1 VSVAPLSKRKRKA
14 AGPKVAPLISMP
26 AVKSLNDAEWQTFL
40 RLLPSGPQLTSL
52 RSKLDL
58 LITTYLGVL
67 EAEASSPSARE
78 VATVLESI
86 AQLAHAFARYLY
98 TLDIRPSSEGAR
110 AFNTANEAAADI
122 LAKISIKPENR
133 SVLDAALRANEV
145 LSAVAVRAA
154 KKLAESSKKG
164 KPTHGEPTAW
174 MLCQLAELLRDN
186 GLPISLPPKW
196 GDPFCELSQHFLHV
210 ALTRAKALREPE
222 WACKEI
228 QAVLMLSRQ
237 ASARRLRQ
245 VVQPHGKSLLP
256 N

>member
-1 VSVAPLSKRKRKA
+1 
-14 AGPKVAPLISMP
+14 MP

-86 AQLAHAFARYLY
+86 AQLAHAFAGYLY
-98 TLDIRPSSEGAR
+98 TLDIRLGSEGATT
-110 AFNTANEAAADI
+110 FNTANEAAADI
-122 LAKISIKPENR
+122 LGKFLIKPENR

-145 LSAVAVRAA
+145 LAAIAVREA
-154 KKLAESSKKG
+154 KKLAESSTKG
-164 KPTHGEPTAW
+164 KPTHGKPTAW

-186 GLPISLPPKW
+186 GLLISLPPKW
-196 GDPFCELSQHFLHV
+196 DDPFCVLSQHFLQV
-210 ALTRAKALREPE
+210 ALTRAKDLREPE
-222 WACKEI
+222 WACQEI
-228 QAVLMLSRQ
+228 LTVLMLSRQ
-237 ASARRLRQ
+237 AFARRLRQ
-245 VVQPHGKSLLP
+245 VTQPRGKSLLP